1 MVWATSGRQFLLPH
15 VRWCL
20 GDSRGLYRVGLPSLG
35 ALEESTSKCDFPT
48 AKAARLNA
56 ECPEL
61 LLYSLWP
68 ATGRPNQ
75 VSE

>member
-1 MVWATSGRQFLLPH
+1 MVWAASGRQFLLPH

-20 GDSRGLYRVGLPSLG
+20 RDSWGLYRVGLPSLR
-35 ALEESTSKCDFPT
+35 ALEESTSNCDFPT

-56 ECPEL
+56 ECSEL
-61 LLYSLWP
+61 LLYPLWP
-68 ATGRPNQ
+68 AKGRPNQ